1 MSNNDMP
8 HRQLNDYYV
17 TLISTPAPPN
27 RLRHSEERSNCR
39 RAIDHPSSITQAS
52 RSYHTHKSKGI
63 TKEHP
68 TQYAIFVQVR
78 KSIHCYLAQ
87 YQYLGKSSSCCY
99 TCQQRNFTMISN
111 DFKWSSTIIDYP
123 STCLMS
129 TSVVSPI
136 VDAIRSISVLIK
148 YQHQHKQWN
157 ELTIVLFPFGI
168 SYTINIFQDRISVTN
183 THRRKLIFCWCW
195 RSKRSRAT
203 STIRYNVVFVLDILY
218 LLKTPLAINS
228 LLRTQLTHAKPHTG
242 NNMGARFSK

>member
-1 MSNNDMP
+1 MTAYIHIVCYKPWRTTWQIIHESIPSFDNIDNFGIPEPYMSNNDMP

-39 RAIDHPSSITQAS
+39 RAIDHPRGITQAS

-99 TCQQRNFTMISN
+99 TCQQRKLWFQMISN
-111 DFKWSSTIIDYP
+111 D
-123 STCLMS
+123 
-129 TSVVSPI
+129 
-136 VDAIRSISVLIK
+136 
-148 YQHQHKQWN
+148 HQQ
-157 ELTIVLFPFGI
+157 
-168 SYTINIFQDRISVTN
+168 S
-183 THRRKLIFCWCW
+183 
-195 RSKRSRAT
+195 
-203 STIRYNVVFVLDILY
+203 
-218 LLKTPLAINS
+218 
-228 LLRTQLTHAKPHTG
+228 
-242 NNMGARFSK
+242 